1 MLFGKHFYDLNK
13 ETRICG
19 ILNVTP
25 DSFSDGGK
33 YSTKE
38 AAIKRAEEM
47 VRDGASLIDIGGE
60 STRPGFTPVSPEEE
74 CERVIPVLLKIKE
87 VLDIPVSV
95 DTSKVLV
102 AKEALLAGADV
113 INDIWGL
120 SGNEEMGRLI
130 AEKEASCILMHN
142 RTDSKYQDFL
152 PEVLADLR
160 CSVDTALKCGISTD
174 KIMVDPGIGFAKNYE
189 QNLTVLKHLEAF
201 RSLHYPVFV
210 GASNKSVIGTALDL
224 PVGERLE
231 GTLATTALAV
241 VKGCAF
247 VRVHDVRANLRVVKM
262 LQTIIDKG

>member
-1 MLFGKHFYDLNK
+1 MQFGNHSYDLEK

-33 YSTKE
+33 YTTMETALK
-38 AAIKRAEEM
+38 KAEEM

-60 STRPGFTPVSPEEE
+60 STRPGFVPVSAEEE
-74 CERVIPVLLKIKE
+74 CERVIPVLKRIKE
-87 VLDIPVSV
+87 ELDIPISV
-95 DTSKVLV
+95 DTSKVMV

-120 SGNEEMGRLI
+120 AGNEEMGKLI
-130 AEKEASCILMHN
+130 AKKQACCILMHN
-142 RTDSKYQDFL
+142 RTNTEYREFL
-152 PEVLADLR
+152 PEVLTDLQD
-160 CSVDTALKCGISTD
+160 SIKMAVNCGISED
-174 KIMVDPGIGFAKNYE
+174 KIMIDPGIGFAKSYE
-189 QNLTVLKHLEAF
+189 QNLTVLKHLEMF
-201 RSLHYPVFV
+201 RTLKYPVFI
-210 GASNKSVIGTALDL
+210 GASNKSVIGMTLDL
-224 PVGERLE
+224 PVEERLE

-247 VRVHDVRANLRVVKM
+247 VRVHDVRANLRVIKM